1 MEEVLLKN
9 LNRSIYSATTE
20 TNHLISYYDKNLYN
34 LIFFPNI
41 INADID
47 YQSYCRLLSEIKK
60 EGSSILSQSDLNII
74 SDQIKSIP
82 AVTSNEF
89 KIYGSLPIWLMY
101 IILPL
106 GIVYWVGYY
115 VKITSLVDK
124 LRVIES
130 KLQSVAF
137 SIKANID

>member
-1 MEEVLLKN
+1 MEEVFLKS
-9 LNRSIYSATTE
+9 LNRSIYSAITE
-20 TNHLISYYDKNLYN
+20 TRHIINYYDKNLYN

-41 INADID
+41 INADIE

-60 EGSSILSQSDLNII
+60 EGSAVLPQSDLNII
-74 SDQIKSIP
+74 SDQIKAIP
-82 AVTSNEF
+82 EATSNEF
-89 KIYGSLPIWLMY
+89 KIYGSLPIWLIY

-106 GIVYWVGYY
+106 GIVYWIGYY

-137 SIKANID
+137 SIKAYID